1 MNQANQG
8 HQRMNPTHSRFAASK
23 PAARPLVRALAVLGL
38 AACLSAPAAAQP
50 APLLPGSIDLPAGKG
65 AGVHGANS
73 PIAPLVPRA
82 DVLPWSVLADVK
94 TQVVK
99 KRSLPVFNASQ
110 LGLNDKTQR
119 LQGFMMPVEP
129 GEKHTRMLL
138 SAVPLSC
145 NFCLPGGPESM
156 MEVRLKTP
164 VKYSQDAVVVE
175 GRLMVL
181 KDDPYGL
188 YYRLVDAVTVK

>member
-1 MNQANQG
+1 
-8 HQRMNPTHSRFAASK
+8 MNPTHFRFAASK
-23 PAARPLVRALAVLGL
+23 LAERPLVRALAVLGL
-38 AACLSAPAAAQP
+38 AACLSAPVVAQTTP
-50 APLLPGSIDLPAGKG
+50 MLPGSIDLPAGKG

-99 KRSLPVFNASQ
+99 KRSLPLFNASQ
-110 LGLNDKTQR
+110 LALNEKTQR

-175 GRLMVL
+175 GRLLVL

>member
-1 MNQANQG
+1 MNQAKQG
-8 HQRMNPTHSRFAASK
+8 HQRINPTHFRFAAAK
-23 PAARPLVRALAVLGL
+23 LATRPLVRALAVLGL
-38 AACLSAPAAAQP
+38 AACLSAPVVAQTTP
-50 APLLPGSIDLPAGKG
+50 MLPGSIDLPAGKG

-99 KRSLPVFNASQ
+99 KRSLPLFNASQ

-175 GRLMVL
+175 GRLLVL

>member
-1 MNQANQG
+1 
-8 HQRMNPTHSRFAASK
+8 MNPTHFRFVFQTM
-23 PAARPLVRALAVLGL
+23 AARPLVRALAVLGL
-38 AACLSAPAAAQP
+38 AACLSAPAGAQP
-50 APLLPGSIDLPAGKG
+50 APKLPGSIDLPAGKG

-145 NFCLPGGPESM
+145 NVCLPGGPESM

-175 GRLMVL
+175 GRLLVL

>member
-1 MNQANQG
+1 MNQAGQG
-8 HQRMNPTHSRFAASK
+8 FQGMNTIQSRFAAAML
-23 PAARPLVRALAVLGL
+23 AARPLVRALAVLGL
-38 AACLSAPAAAQP
+38 AACLSAPVVAQTTP
-50 APLLPGSIDLPAGKG
+50 MLPGSIDLPAGKG

-99 KRSLPVFNASQ
+99 KRSLPLFNASQ

-175 GRLMVL
+175 GRLLVL

>member
-1 MNQANQG
+1 
-8 HQRMNPTHSRFAASK
+8 MNPTHSRCAVQTL
-23 PAARPLVRALAVLGL
+23 AARPLRRGLAVLGL
-38 AACLSAPAAAQP
+38 AACLV
-50 APLLPGSIDLPAGKG
+50 APLWAQTAPMLPGSIDLPAGKG

-99 KRSLPVFNASQ
+99 KRSLPLFNASQ

>member
-1 MNQANQG
+1 MNQAKQG
-8 HQRMNPTHSRFAASK
+8 LQGMKTIHLRFALQTL
-23 PAARPLVRALAVLGL
+23 AARPLVRALAVLGL
-38 AACLSAPAAAQP
+38 AACLSAPVVAQTTP
-50 APLLPGSIDLPAGKG
+50 MLPGSIDLPAGKG

-99 KRSLPVFNASQ
+99 KRSLPLFTASQ
-110 LGLNDKTQR
+110 LALNEKTQR

-175 GRLMVL
+175 GRLLVL

>member
-1 MNQANQG
+1 MNQAKQG
-8 HQRMNPTHSRFAASK
+8 IQSMNPTHARFAFQTM
-23 PAARPLVRALAVLGL
+23 AARPLVRALAVLGL
-38 AACLSAPAAAQP
+38 AVCLSAPAAAQP
-50 APLLPGSIDLPAGKG
+50 APMLPGSIDLPAGKG

-99 KRSLPVFNASQ
+99 KRSLPVFTASQ

-175 GRLMVL
+175 GRLLVL

>member
-1 MNQANQG
+1 M
-8 HQRMNPTHSRFAASK
+8 TSTLSRFAVTSL
-23 PAARPLVRALAVLGL
+23 AARPLVRALAVLGL
-38 AACLSAPAAAQP
+38 AACLSAPVVAQT

-99 KRSLPVFNASQ
+99 KRSLPLFNASQ
-110 LGLNDKTQR
+110 LALNEKTQR

-175 GRLMVL
+175 GRLLVL

>member
-1 MNQANQG
+1 MNQAEQG
-8 HQRMNPTHSRFAASK
+8 LQGMNTIHLRFAAAK
-23 PAARPLVRALAVLGL
+23 LAARPLVRAMAVLGL
-38 AACLSAPAAAQP
+38 AACLSAPVVAQTTP
-50 APLLPGSIDLPAGKG
+50 MLPGSIDLPAGKG

-99 KRSLPVFNASQ
+99 KRSLPLFNASQ

-175 GRLMVL
+175 GRLLVL

>member
-1 MNQANQG
+1 MTS
-8 HQRMNPTHSRFAASK
+8 THWRFAVSRL
-23 PAARPLVRALAVLGL
+23 AARPLVRALAVLGL
-38 AACLSAPAAAQP
+38 AACLSATVVAQT
-50 APLLPGSIDLPAGKG
+50 APMLPGSIDLPAGKG

-73 PIAPLVPRA
+73 PFAPLEPRA
-82 DVLPWSVLADVK
+82 DVLPWSVLTDVK

-99 KRSLPVFNASQ
+99 KRSLPLFNASQ
-110 LGLNDKTQR
+110 LALNEKTQR

-175 GRLMVL
+175 GRLLVL